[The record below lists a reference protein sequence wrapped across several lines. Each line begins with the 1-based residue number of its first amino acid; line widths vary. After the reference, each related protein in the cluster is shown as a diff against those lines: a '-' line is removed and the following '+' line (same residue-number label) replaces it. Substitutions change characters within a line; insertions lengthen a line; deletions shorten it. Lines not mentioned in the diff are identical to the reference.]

1 MITCASTESTS
12 CDYDEDDEEKSHCK
26 KHAATEEFGDE
37 EKDIAKLQ
45 GRDHEGRM
53 KEILIG
59 GAYSIRSR
67 THRNK
72 CCIIKGQKNAM
83 VQVHIPMEHKDTSI
97 WFSSLGE
104 EWHGEVPHAT

>member
-12 CDYDEDDEEKSHCK
+12 HDCDEDDEEKSHCK
-26 KHAATEEFGDE
+26 KHTATEECGAE
-37 EKDIAKLQ
+37 EKDIAKSQ

-53 KEILIG
+53 KEMLMG
-59 GAYSIRSR
+59 GAHSIRSR

-83 VQVHIPMEHKDTSI
+83 AQVCIPMEDKHTSI
-97 WFSSLGE
+97 WFSSVGE
-104 EWHGEVPHAT
+104 EWHGEVPHTT